1 MGQGLWADVAHQVHL
16 VQQVEVDGEIVE
28 TIDLTPYTGDGF
40 TTSNATARTGYI
52 FTHWSTSAVQDFAN
66 RDPWGRAF
74 EQVAFSLYETMTNT
88 AHYVRADLD
97 ADGDGMPDGL
107 ELYWYGDLDETP
119 ASDTDGDGIGFAREL
134 EQGTNPH
141 FPDAYARGLVGV
153 SAKPQFFKLIRRC
166 EPAGALFAT
175 VTNNVAPGVAVTTA
189 AYSPATSD
197 FAHWTATG
205 AAVETRDVFGRALD
219 RLAFAMPTN
228 DVELVAVCCAD
239 ADMRQSL
246 YWYGNET
253 TEPTSDTD
261 GDGFT
266 FAEEIR
272 QGTNPLFA
280 DCFTRGIVS
289 VSAKPQFFK
298 LTLRCEPEGAL
309 FATVT
314 NNVAPGVA
322 VTTAAYS
329 PATSDFAHWTAT
341 GVAVATR
348 DVFGRALDRLS
359 FAMPTNDVELVAVC
373 RTDAATRQS
382 LYWYGNETTEPT
394 SDTDGDGLSFAEE
407 VRQGTNPLFADRF
420 TRGLVG
426 VSAKPQFFRLI
437 RRCEPEGALF
447 ATVTNNVAPGVA
459 ITTAAGSPTTSDFAH
474 WTATGAA
481 VATRDVFGRALDRLT
496 FAMPTNDVELVA
508 VCRADADLRQ
518 SLYWYGNET
527 TEPTSDTD
535 GDGLSFAEEIRQGTN
550 PLFADRFNR
559 GLVGVS
565 AKPQFFRLV
574 LRCEPEG
581 ALFATVTNNVAPG
594 VAVTTAAYSPATS
607 DFAHWTA
614 TGAAVATRDVFG
626 RALDRLAF
634 AMPTNDVELVAVCR
648 ADADLRQSLYWY
660 GNETTEPTSDTDGDG
675 FTFAEEIRQGTNP
688 LFADTFSRGV
698 IFALSE
704 ELEADLQPFEQMRG
718 AIVGGEYAELFTS
731 GLAGNAGTSAT
742 FGENACPLAV
752 DVDGDGLFDLI
763 VVSRGGLQIFLN
775 KGSAANPD
783 FTPTTPGDAWANFQ
797 RLLNDMARPLVCT
810 ANGVFYVSDGGGP
823 IYAFTLADGTLVDTG
838 LVGIPGV
845 LDGRLFAL
853 TTAGTL
859 AADGWTLT
867 LDTPVIGGVSV
878 STADI
883 DADGRTDLLVSDAV
897 GHIWLY
903 RNVTAAA
910 DAANGA
916 WRFKLLHK
924 VWAGTGVGF
933 AEGMTISLIDWDDDG
948 DQDVLIGTPDGK
960 LMLLR
965 DPRTGRP
972 TNVRAYPGADNV
984 LLTWDPNSQPRI
996 RGYNVYRAPDAESFA
1011 RIANQTPLPR
1021 YRDRPGVLRD
1031 YWYRVTSVS
1040 RFYTSGNSTPT
1051 TSESLP
1057 TDAVY
1062 VQFRPS
1068 VWLNDASGFTG
1079 SNVTVIVSM
1088 NNSMGISAE
1097 GLSLTFAY
1105 DPAVLAPRGIRTT
1118 GLTAGLAGGGTAS
1131 VPSAGTWRF
1140 ASQGGEIATGAGRFL
1155 LLDFAILPVHDVT
1168 ETTVTLTAATV
1179 KALDGRA
1186 VALDLPQS
1194 AKVEI
1199 SDSDPLVPA
1208 IVAVHVADAAVDS
1221 ETEFE
1226 LPVTDTATETLTNFT
1241 ATVTWD
1247 ETLLELRGVQTGFT
1261 GLTGLSENLVNPVN
1275 PVKNSYAF
1283 QTSGGDFALKFY
1295 AKDPASAATNFAA
1308 RVSLTDVAAV
1318 DCHGFAV
1325 SAADATGTVLIKNA
1339 HPWVPARVSVTTED
1353 RKVDTLEEVTVPFK
1367 VTSDA
1372 ALTQGT
1378 FTVEWDDA
1386 VLELKGIQT
1395 GLDGD
1400 LVNPVNPVKNS
1411 YTLQTSGGDFAL
1423 TFVARDQHDVTMA
1436 QVRLVAATVTDAP
1449 GFPVAP
1455 SVPVVATILVH
1466 DAHPLVPAQVAMTLD
1481 DVRAMTETEFEM
1493 TLAIASTEALTNLVL
1508 ALDYDTELL
1517 ELRSGVLNYANRV
1530 PSTVTLRFYAKEN
1543 HTADATVVTV
1553 RPQRGFDHN
1562 GLAAVLPTEVTGTV
1576 VLADSNPWQP
1586 AAVSVGVGNV
1596 STETGLTFEVP
1607 VTLTATETLTNFA
1620 ATVEWDADVLE
1631 LRGVQTGLTG
1641 LTGLGENLVNPVN
1654 PVKNSYTLQTTGSG
1668 FTLTFYAKEQYW
1680 VSNTVVSVVAAE
1692 AVDNHGLTAHPIAV
1706 PVSGTVYLQDLYS
1719 LHPAEVAMALTC
1731 PMARTMEEFDVK
1743 LAITTTE
1750 ALTNLTLAVDYDEA
1764 VLELRSAQLTYVG
1777 SVPDEVTLRFYAK
1790 EQHDVASTVIAVVP
1804 SDGIDCHERV
1814 AKLPARVEG
1823 VVALVDSNPWQ
1834 PATVSVG
1841 VGSASV
1847 DTRTSFEIPVTVTAT
1862 ETLTNFAATVT
1873 WDDDVLE
1880 LRGCSTGL
1888 TGLTGSDGNPVNLV
1902 NPVKNSC
1909 VVQTAGGGFAL
1920 TFYAK
1925 DQHTVTRTSVRLTG
1939 MAAVDAHGLVANPIA
1954 DATGTVM
1961 IRDAHPLVPAGVV
1974 LNVSTTY
1981 ADTLSEFTVPI
1992 PVTSTKALTNLS
2004 FTVGWDASVLE
2015 LRGASGG
2022 AFLDGVPSAGT
2033 AKVGAKGTVP
2043 RTLYLTFYAK
2053 DQHAVTETTLTLAH
2067 ASAQCID
2074 GLAANVTTV
2083 DGTVHLTDAN
2093 VPVPVEMT
2101 VAVHDA
2107 KVKSGE
2113 SFKMLVGAT
2122 ASGDLAELTV
2132 DVDWDASLLTFVG
2145 SPAAQRVTTLADNK
2159 RRFVFACTGNYN
2171 LFNLDFTAVT
2181 IPGLRTNAWA
2191 RLVGASGVGR
2201 NGLAAVVKTALPR
2214 TGNVMIVREVGKYD
2228 PGDVDGDGVYTA
2240 KDLLILNGYVVYL
2253 SMLKAGGANFANS
2266 YADGYR
2272 QRYGVDVRL
2281 TGAAARAADV
2291 NCDGVVNKSDIRML
2305 ESLIAEAEGAGK

>member
-1 MGQGLWADVAHQVHL
+1 MSRIYQTVILAGALLLGQGAGADVAHQVHL
-16 VQQVEVDGEIVE
+16 VQQIEVDGEIVE

-40 TTSNATARTGYI
+40 TTSNATARTGYT

-119 ASDTDGDGIGFAREL
+119 TSDTDGDGIGFAREL

-141 FPDAYARGLVGV
+141 FPDAYARGLV
-153 SAKPQFFKLIRRC
+153 
-166 EPAGALFAT
+166 
-175 VTNNVAPGVAVTTA
+175 
-189 AYSPATSD
+189 
-197 FAHWTATG
+197 
-205 AAVETRDVFGRALD
+205 
-219 RLAFAMPTN
+219 
-228 DVELVAVCCAD
+228 
-239 ADMRQSL
+239 
-246 YWYGNET
+246 
-253 TEPTSDTD
+253 
-261 GDGFT
+261 
-266 FAEEIR
+266 
-272 QGTNPLFA
+272 
-280 DCFTRGIVS
+280 S

-298 LTLRCEPEGAL
+298 LVLRCEPEGTL

-314 NNVAPGVA
+314 TNVAPGVA
-322 VTTAAYS
+322 VTTTAY
-329 PATSDFAHWTAT
+329 
-341 GVAVATR
+341 
-348 DVFGRALDRLS
+348 
-359 FAMPTNDVELVAVC
+359 N
-373 RTDAATRQS
+373 
-382 LYWYGNETTEPT
+382 
-394 SDTDGDGLSFAEE
+394 
-407 VRQGTNPLFADRF
+407 
-420 TRGLVG
+420 
-426 VSAKPQFFRLI
+426 
-437 RRCEPEGALF
+437 
-447 ATVTNNVAPGVA
+447 
-459 ITTAAGSPTTSDFAH
+459 
-474 WTATGAA
+474 
-481 VATRDVFGRALDRLT
+481 
-496 FAMPTNDVELVA
+496 
-508 VCRADADLRQ
+508 
-518 SLYWYGNET
+518 
-527 TEPTSDTD
+527 
-535 GDGLSFAEEIRQGTN
+535 
-550 PLFADRFNR
+550 
-559 GLVGVS
+559 
-565 AKPQFFRLV
+565 
-574 LRCEPEG
+574 
-581 ALFATVTNNVAPG
+581 
-594 VAVTTAAYSPATS
+594 PATS

-648 ADADLRQSLYWY
+648 ADAATRQSLYWY
-660 GNETTEPTSDTDGDG
+660 GNETTGPTSDTDGDG
-675 FTFAEEIRQGTNP
+675 LSFAEEIRQGTNPLFVDCFTRGLVSVSAKPQFFRLVVRCEPAGALFATVTKNVAPGVAVTTAAYSPATSDFAHWTAAGAAVATRDAFGRALDRLAFAMPTNDVELVAVCRADAAVRNSLYWYGNETTAPGSDTDGDGFTFAEEVRQGTNPLFADCFTRGLVSVSAKPQFFRLIRRCEPAGTLFATVTNNVAPGVAVTTTAYNPTTSDFAHWTAAGVAVATRDAFGRALDRLAFAMPTNDVEVVAVCRADAAARQSLYWYDNETTAPGSDTDGDGVTFAEELRQGTNPLFADTFNRGIVGVSAKPQFFRLVVRCEPAGALFATVTKNVAPGVAVTTTAYSPATSDFAHWTAAGVAVATRDVFGRALDRLAFAMPTNDVELVAVCRADAATRNSLYWYGNETTAPTSDTDGDGLSFAEEIRQGTNP

-783 FTPTTPGDAWANFQ
+783 FAPTTPGDAWANFR

-853 TTAGTL
+853 TAAGTL
-859 AADGWTLT
+859 AADGWTLA

-883 DADGRTDLLVSDAV
+883 DADGRTDLLASDSV

-933 AEGMTISLIDWDDDG
+933 AEGMTISLVDWDDDG
-948 DQDVLIGTPDGK
+948 DPDVLIGTPDGK

-1031 YWYRVTSVS
+1031 YWYRVTGVS
-1040 RFYTSGNSTPT
+1040 RFYIAGNSTPT
-1051 TSESLP
+1051 VHESMP

-1068 VWLNDASGFTG
+1068 VWLTGTSGFTG

-1221 ETEFE
+1221 ETEFD
-1226 LPVTDTATETLTNFT
+1226 LPVTVTATETLTNFA

-1261 GLTGLSENLVNPVN
+1261 GLTGLAGNPVN
-1275 PVKNSYAF
+1275 PVKNSCAV
-1283 QTSGGDFALKFY
+1283 QTAGGDFALKFY
-1295 AKDPASAATNFAA
+1295 AKDPTSAATNFAA

-1353 RKVDTLEEVTVPFK
+1353 RKVDTLEDVTVPFR
-1367 VTSDA
+1367 VTSDV

-1386 VLELKGIQT
+1386 VLELKGLAGAT
-1395 GLDGD
+1395 AVRAPSDGTA
-1400 LVNPVNPVKNS
+1400 
-1411 YTLQTSGGDFAL
+1411 TLSTSGGDFAL
-1423 TFVARDQHDVTMA
+1423 TFVARDQHDVTMT
-1436 QVRLVAATVTDAP
+1436 QVRLVAATVTDAH
-1449 GFPVAP
+1449 GFAVAP

-1466 DAHPLVPAQVAMTLD
+1466 DAHPLVPAQVAMTLG
-1481 DVRAMTETEFEM
+1481 DVRTMTETEFEM
-1493 TLAIASTEALTNLVL
+1493 TLAISSTEALTNLVL
-1508 ALDYDTELL
+1508 ALDYDAELL
-1517 ELRSGVLNYANRV
+1517 ELRSGVLNYTHRV

-1543 HTADATVVTV
+1543 HMVGSTVVTV

-1562 GLAAVLPTEVTGTV
+1562 GLAAVLPAEVTGMV
-1576 VLADSNPWQP
+1576 VLTDSNPWQP
-1586 AAVSVGVGNV
+1586 ATVSVGVGNV

-1620 ATVEWDADVLE
+1620 ATVEWDAAVLE
-1631 LRGVQTGLTG
+1631 LKGLAGATAVRAPSDG
-1641 LTGLGENLVNPVN
+1641 AA
-1654 PVKNSYTLQTTGSG
+1654 TLSTAGG
-1668 FTLTFYAKEQYW
+1668 DFTLTFYAKEQYW

-1692 AVDNHGLTAHPIAV
+1692 AVDSHGLTAHPIDV

-1719 LHPAEVAMALTC
+1719 LQPAEVAMSLAC
-1731 PMARTMEEFDVK
+1731 PTARTMEEFDVK

-1750 ALTNLTLAVDYDEA
+1750 ALTNLVLAVDYDEA
-1764 VLELRSAQLTYVG
+1764 VLELRSAQRTYVG
-1777 SVPDEVTLRFYAK
+1777 SVPDEVSLRFYAK

-1804 SDGIDCHERV
+1804 RDGIDCHERV
-1814 AKLPARVEG
+1814 AKLPTRVEG
-1823 VVALVDSNPWQ
+1823 VVALIDSNPWQ
-1834 PATVSVG
+1834 PATVGVG
-1841 VGSASV
+1841 IGSASA
-1847 DTRTSFEIPVTVTAT
+1847 DTRTSFEVPVTVTAT
-1862 ETLTNFAATVT
+1862 ETLTNFAATVA
-1873 WDDDVLE
+1873 WDDAVLE
-1880 LRGCSTGL
+1880 LKGL
-1888 TGLTGSDGNPVNLV
+1888 VGAS
-1902 NPVKNSC
+1902 
-1909 VVQTAGGGFAL
+1909 VVRAPSGGTATLSNAGGDFAL

-1925 DQHTVTRTSVRLTG
+1925 DQHTVTRTAVRLTG

-1954 DATGTVM
+1954 DAAGTVL
-1961 IRDAHPLVPAGVV
+1961 IRDAHPLVPA
-1974 LNVSTTY
+1974 NVSVR
-1981 ADTLSEFTVPI
+1981 AGDAHVRTLQRFSLPVT
-1992 PVTSTKALTNLS
+1992 VTSTKTLTRLS
-2004 FTVGWDASVLE
+2004 ATVGWDADVLE
-2015 LRGASGG
+2015 LKGLVGASG
-2022 AFLDGVPSAGT
+2022 ADGTEAVPPLRISNAGGDFT
-2033 AKVGAKGTVP
+2033 
-2043 RTLYLTFYAK
+2043 LTFCAK
-2053 DQHAVTETTLTLAH
+2053 DQHSVTETAVTL
-2067 ASAQCID
+2067 SD
-2074 GLAANVTTV
+2074 GAATCADALAANVTCAG
-2083 DGTVHLTDAN
+2083 GTVRLTDAN
-2093 VPVPVEMT
+2093 PPVAPTFALSALDVRAE
-2101 VAVHDA
+2101 
-2107 KVKSGE
+2107 SGQP
-2113 SFKMLVGAT
+2113 FVVNVGAES
-2122 ASGDLAELTV
+2122 AGDLAKIALTV
-2132 DVDWDASLLTFVG
+2132 EWDAAKTSFDGTAEAATVETLAANARRLTF
-2145 SPAAQRVTTLADNK
+2145 AASGTDNRYHLRFAAARIAGLREHAQVRVTA
-2159 RRFVFACTGNYN
+2159 AS
-2171 LFNLDFTAVT
+2171 A
-2181 IPGLRTNAWA
+2181 I
-2191 RLVGASGVGR
+2191 GA
-2201 NGLAAVVKTALPR
+2201 NGLPGVLKTQLPV
-2214 TGNVMIVREVGKYD
+2214 TSSVLIVREIGRYD
-2228 PGDVDGDGVYTA
+2228 PGDIDGDGRYTDA
-2240 KDLLILNGYVVYL
+2240 DLDRLNKYIAYL
-2253 SMLKAGGANFANS
+2253 NVLATGNKRAIAAMEK
-2266 YADGYR
+2266 Y
-2272 QRYGVDVRL
+2272 RL
-2281 TGAAARAADV
+2281 TGKALTAADV
-2291 NCDGVVNKSDIRML
+2291 NCDGKVDANDV
-2305 ESLIAEAEGAGK
+2305 SLLAQYIAAAKEEGR